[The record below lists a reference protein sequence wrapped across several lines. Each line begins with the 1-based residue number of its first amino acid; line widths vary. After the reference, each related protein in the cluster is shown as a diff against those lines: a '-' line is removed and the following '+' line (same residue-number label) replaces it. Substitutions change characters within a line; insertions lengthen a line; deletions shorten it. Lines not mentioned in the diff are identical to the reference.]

1 MGKFER
7 TVFTIILGILVIIFV
22 IMIAQETN
30 AEEKNEIYRIT
41 VIMDR
46 KEENFWKNFRKGIDS
61 AAVKFNVD
69 VQFVSL
75 LDGASPNLQAY
86 FLNRQ
91 IGNKANAVIVAVSN
105 SDSLVDWESEVS
117 PHVPVITMGG
127 ELPSKSVDVRIIG
140 DDYNMGKTLA
150 DVISADGLKECAIY
164 VTENGGNSQKMRLE
178 GLKDGLVKN
187 QVEFNMEII
196 SDNSLSKLQG
206 DRVIVALDAS
216 DILQIIDRAD
226 KECKIYG
233 IGFSNLIL
241 SQLENGNVFGLVVQ
255 SDYAAGYLCI
265 KSAVNK
271 INGLKQADEIK
282 LQYYKVN
289 KDNMYEKPLEQILF
303 PIS

>member
-1 MGKFER
+1 MGRFER
-7 TVFTIILGILVIIFV
+7 TVFTIILGFLVIILI
-22 IMIAQETN
+22 IMIVQETN
-30 AEEKNEIYRIT
+30 AEEENEIYRVT

-46 KEENFWKNFRKGIDS
+46 KEDSFWKNFRKGIDS

-91 IGNKANAVIVAVSN
+91 IGNKADAVIVSVSN
-105 SDSLVDWESEVS
+105 SDSLIDWESEIS
-117 PHVPVITMGG
+117 SHVPIITIGK
-127 ELPSKSVDVRIIG
+127 ELPSKSVDVRISG

-150 DVISADGLKECAIY
+150 DVISADGIRDCAIY
-164 VTENGGNSQKMRLE
+164 VAENGGNSQEMRLE
-178 GLKDGLVKN
+178 GLKNGLTEN
-187 QVEFNMEII
+187 EVEFNMEII
-196 SDNSLSKLQG
+196 SDNSLSKLHG
-206 DRVIVALDAS
+206 DHVVAALDAS
-216 DILQIIDRAD
+216 DMLQIIDRAD

-241 SQLENGNVFGLVVQ
+241 SQLEDGNVYGLVVQ

-265 KSAVNK
+265 KSAVNI
-271 INGLKQADEIK
+271 INGIKQADEIQ